1 MSYSF
6 QTVKG
11 ASKYKPWS
19 KWEVSDFIVG
29 KYVSD
34 SVDTYGKPNY
44 RLEVIEAKFNAKDH
58 PVAGETFTL
67 NSCGSLDKAM
77 EEISHGDIVK
87 VIYKGRDK
95 MTKGPYK
102 GKEFSVLEVLKASA
116 TAQTEED
123 SVL

>member
-34 SVDTYGKPNY
+34 SVDNYGKPNY
-44 RLEVIEAKFNAKDH
+44 RLEVLEANFKAKDH
-58 PVAGETFTL
+58 PAPGEAFTL
-67 NSCGSLDKAM
+67 NSCGSLDSAM
-77 EEISHGDIVK
+77 EEITIGDVVK
-87 VIYKGRDK
+87 IIYKGRDK

-102 GKEFSVLEVLKASA
+102 GKEFSVLEVLKATS

>member
-29 KYVSD
+29 KYVSE

-44 RLEVIEAKFNAKDH
+44 RLEVLEANFKAKDH
-58 PVAGETFTL
+58 PSSGDTFTL
-67 NSCGSLDKAM
+67 NSCASLGKAM
-77 EEISHGDIVK
+77 KEIVPGEIVK
-87 VIYKGRDK
+87 VIYKGRDT

-102 GKEFSVLEVLKASA
+102 GKEFSVLEVLKAKD
-116 TAQTEED
+116 TNAQEED